1 MSRAD
6 SRLLPHREPLEES
19 SKAAKA
25 RAHSMFFK
33 ETIPLPGTLPG
44 RRSVLTASCV
54 NLSQVLPHCSG
65 FPPATLSVA
74 LSGDSEG
81 RMLGSKWSFASCSDP
96 LLVEVVPGGEEG
108 QPDLSL
114 VAALHGWS

>member
-1 MSRAD
+1 M
-6 SRLLPHREPLEES
+6 
-19 SKAAKA
+19 
-25 RAHSMFFK
+25 
-33 ETIPLPGTLPG
+33 
-44 RRSVLTASCV
+44 
-54 NLSQVLPHCSG
+54 
-65 FPPATLSVA
+65 A